1 LNIEVLEMTSKATE
15 RLCLE
20 RAFTE
25 YLANGGKV
33 GRLKTGC
40 ADGLPKRQ
48 YLRSKRQKYK
58 RGVMK

>member
-1 LNIEVLEMTSKATE
+1 MTSKATE

-33 GRLKTGC
+33 ECLKTGC

>member
-1 LNIEVLEMTSKATE
+1 MTSKATE

-33 GRLKTGC
+33 ERLKTGC
-40 ADGLPKRQ
+40 ADGIPKHQ
-48 YLRSKRQKYK
+48 YLRSKQQKYK
-58 RGVMK
+58 RGAMK